1 VETLKE
7 AAMRTI
13 RLKLRTLGIAAAG
26 LLLALAGNSSH
37 AKDAAAKWQTLFD
50 GKILDTFRGW
60 KSEAMPEGWHVVDG
74 ALVKQGNVDDLVT
87 RRQFANFELEL
98 EWKIGNAGNS
108 GIFYR
113 GTREYDQIYW
123 SAPEYQLLD
132 DANAADGRSRLT
144 AAGAAY
150 GIYPAPAGVVKP
162 FGEWNL
168 SRLIVNGAHVEHWLN
183 GQKIVAYDLRS
194 PEWLAKVAASKFAK
208 YPNYGLA
215 GTGLI
220 GIQGDHPG
228 ELALRH
234 IRIRELP

>member
-1 VETLKE
+1 MQKRNPTLR
-7 AAMRTI
+7 A
-13 RLKLRTLGIAAAG
+13 LGSAAAG
-26 LLLALAGNSSH
+26 LLLAFAANYSP
-37 AKDAAAKWQTLFD
+37 AKDAPAAWQTLFD
-50 GKILDTFRGW
+50 GKILDTLRGW
-60 KSEAMPEGWHVVDG
+60 KAEGMPEGWHVVDG

-87 RRQFANFELEL
+87 RKQFANFELEM
-98 EWKIGNAGNS
+98 EWKIGEAGNS

-113 GTREYDQIYW
+113 GTREYNQIYW

-150 GIYPAPAGVVKP
+150 GIYPAPAGVVKA
-162 FGEWNL
+162 FGQWNS
-168 SRLIVNGAHVEHWLN
+168 SRLIVKGEHVEHWLN
-183 GQKIVAYDLRS
+183 GQKIVEYDLRS
-194 PEWLAKVAASKFAK
+194 PEWLSKVAASKFSK

-215 GTGLI
+215 TTGLI

-234 IRIRELP
+234 IRIHELP

>member
-1 VETLKE
+1 MQT
-7 AAMRTI
+7 RNPS
-13 RLKLRTLGIAAAG
+13 LRALCSAAAG
-26 LLLALAGNSSH
+26 LLLAFTANYSP
-37 AKDAAAKWQTLFD
+37 AKDAAAPWQTLFD

-60 KSEAMPEGWHVVDG
+60 HTEGMPSGWQVVDG

-87 RRQFANFELEL
+87 RKPFANFELEMD
-98 EWKIGNAGNS
+98 WKIGEAGNS

-132 DANAADGRSRLT
+132 DVNAADGRSRLT

-150 GIYPAPAGVVKP
+150 GIYPAPAGVVKA
-162 FGEWNL
+162 FGQWNS
-168 SRLIVNGAHVEHWLN
+168 SRLVVNGTHVEHWLN
-183 GQKIVAYDLRS
+183 GQKIVEYDLRS
-194 PEWLAKVAASKFAK
+194 PEWLAKVAASKFSK

-215 GTGLI
+215 TTGLI

-228 ELALRH
+228 DLALRH